1 MAQQQVWQLELPI
14 CHGPIKKEKFKPV
27 LLLNIEANI
36 LNKVLADQI
45 QWYDK
50 RIIHHDQ
57 MGSISGLKRWS
68 NIHTPIDVIHHKSKL
83 KNKIYMMI
91 SVDTEKAFAKFNN
104 YLWLKKKT
112 LKKVGIEGTYL
123 NIIKATYDK
132 PTVNSHSTVESG
144 KDFL

>member
-1 MAQQQVWQLELPI
+1 MLPNTFYVAI
-14 CHGPIKKEKFKPV
+14 IALIPKANQDAIKKEKFKPV

-57 MGSISGLKRWS
+57 MVSISGLKRWS

-91 SVDTEKAFAKFNN
+91 SVDIEKAFAKFNN
-104 YLWLKKKT
+104 YL
-112 LKKVGIEGTYL
+112 
-123 NIIKATYDK
+123 
-132 PTVNSHSTVESG
+132 
-144 KDFL
+144 